1 MNFLKFISIFCQ
13 FFIFFPLTKFHK
25 WHNLFRE
32 MKEEKMV
39 SKITRGMS
47 DEEKQKI
54 YDENAKEMESCFSVT
69 NSFWGIDK
77 VVLNVKGQIHIN
89 NQKFE
94 LANYENNNFTIEKQ
108 YDNAGT
114 VSKLKVKSSTF
125 GSFFMGKNPFDG
137 SYFYRIELIH
147 CGLNI
152 STDSIEGIYQR
163 LNRALLL
170 LELEIGISCTI
181 YHCEFQEIE
190 LAFTM
195 AIQSPFH
202 LQTRTLLLRCL
213 TNKKVNFA
221 SSSNR
226 IKDKEYD
233 ILTTNRS
240 KNEEQVLYNK
250 TNKAKRLGQLDKA
263 KTEAFEVYRF
273 ETVLK
278 KDKIKSLLTTCDLEE
293 IDNLKI
299 IQYLENLISIG
310 VFNFIKEIEQSV
322 INTDRELSKIF
333 KEKPR
338 ATFEELL
345 KKQINVAHSTN
356 TPLVLDEEILSLIN
370 AKFVSKE
377 NRSRYRKNMIIK
389 SQKELN
395 INSEAFY
402 LSEMVTW
409 NVLIILRLMF
419 DALDFA
425 KAHGLGCHKN
435 YNTNELHIVQIP
447 TFSKEF
453 RNKIYSLNNKLRRK
467 HHYKIDLY
475 KLILGSVK

>member
-1 MNFLKFISIFCQ
+1 
-13 FFIFFPLTKFHK
+13 
-25 WHNLFRE
+25 

-39 SKITRGMS
+39 SKVTRGMS
-47 DEEKQKI
+47 EEEKQKI

-69 NSFWGIDK
+69 NAFWVIDK
-77 VVLNVKGQIHIN
+77 VVLSLKGQFHIN
-89 NQKFE
+89 NQE
-94 LANYENNNFTIEKQ
+94 LDLAASMKNNFSITKKYDKLGTISE
-108 YDNAGT
+108 
-114 VSKLKVKSSTF
+114 LKVKSSTF
-125 GSFFMGKNPFDG
+125 GSFLMGKNPFDG

-170 LELEIGISCTI
+170 LEHEIGISCTI

-240 KNEEQVLYNK
+240 KHEEQVLYNK

-273 ETVLK
+273 EMVLK
-278 KDKIKSLLTTCDLEE
+278 QDKIKSVFSTCVLEE
-293 IDNLKI
+293 FDDDRI
-299 IQYLENLISIG
+299 IQYLEGLVSNGIFNL
-310 VFNFIKEIEQSV
+310 IKEIERSV
-322 INTDRELSKIF
+322 RKTDKELSKIF

-356 TPLVLDEEILSLIN
+356 TPFVLDEEILSFLN
-370 AKFVSKE
+370 AQFISKE
-377 NRSRYRKNMIIK
+377 NRSRFRKNLIIK
-389 SQKELN
+389 SQKETQAEQE
-395 INSEAFY
+395 SFY
-402 LSEMVTW
+402 LTEMTTW
-409 NVLIILRLMF
+409 DVLIILRLMF

-425 KAHGLGCHKN
+425 KAHGLGCHKI

-447 TFSKEF
+447 TFPKEF

-467 HHYKIDLY
+467 HHYKVDLY
-475 KLILGSVK
+475 ELVLNRLLNLDELFNGF

>member
-1 MNFLKFISIFCQ
+1 
-13 FFIFFPLTKFHK
+13 
-25 WHNLFRE
+25 
-32 MKEEKMV
+32 MV

-54 YDENAKEMESCFSVT
+54 YDENIKEMESCFSVT
-69 NSFWGIDK
+69 NAFWGIDK
-77 VVLNVKGQIHIN
+77 VVLSLKGQFHIN
-89 NQKFE
+89 NQE
-94 LANYENNNFTIEKQ
+94 LDLAASMKNNFSITKKYDKLGTISEL
-108 YDNAGT
+108 DI
-114 VSKLKVKSSTF
+114 KSSTF
-125 GSFFMGKNPFDG
+125 GSFFMGKNQYDG
-137 SYFYRIELIH
+137 SYYYRIQLIH
-147 CGLNI
+147 GGLNI
-152 STDSIEGIYQR
+152 ATASIDGINKR
-163 LNRALLL
+163 LNRALSI
-170 LELEIGISCTI
+170 LELETGISCTI

-195 AIQSPFH
+195 AIQSAFH
-202 LQTRTLLLRCL
+202 LQTRALLLRCL
-213 TNKKVNFA
+213 TQKKVNFA
-221 SSSNR
+221 SSSNS

-240 KNEEQVLYNK
+240 KNDKQVLYNK
-250 TNKAKRLGQLDKA
+250 TKKAKRLGQLAKA

-273 ETVLK
+273 ETFLE
-278 KDKIKSLLTTCDLEE
+278 KDKIRSIFSTCVLEE
-293 IDNLKI
+293 LDDDRI
-299 IQYLENLISIG
+299 IQYLEGLVSSGIFNL
-310 VFNFIKEIEQSV
+310 IKEIEQSV
-322 INTDRELSKIF
+322 RKTDKELSKIF

-370 AKFVSKE
+370 VKFISKE
-377 NRSRYRKNMIIK
+377 NRSRYRKNLIAK

-395 INSEAFY
+395 INSESFY
-402 LSEMVTW
+402 FSEMITW

-425 KAHGLGCHKN
+425 KAHGLGCHKI
-435 YNTNELHIVQIP
+435 YNKNELYIVQIP
-447 TFSKEF
+447 TFPKEF

-475 KLILGSVK
+475 GLILNRLLNLDELFNGF

>member
-1 MNFLKFISIFCQ
+1 M
-13 FFIFFPLTKFHK
+13 
-25 WHNLFRE
+25 WHNSFRE
-32 MKEEKMV
+32 TKEEKMV
-39 SKITRGMS
+39 SKVTRGML

-54 YDENAKEMESCFSVT
+54 YDKNTKEMESCFSVT

-77 VVLNVKGQIHIN
+77 VVLNLKGQIHIN

-94 LANYENNNFTIEKQ
+94 LTNYENNNFTITKK
-108 YDNAGT
+108 YDKLGT
-114 VSKLKVKSSTF
+114 ISELDVKSSTF
-125 GSFFMGKNPFDG
+125 GSFFMGKNPYDG
-137 SYFYRIELIH
+137 SHFYRIELIH

-152 STDSIEGIYQR
+152 ATASIDGIKSR
-163 LNRALLL
+163 LDRALFI
-170 LELEIGISCTI
+170 LENETGIFCRI
-181 YHCEFQEIE
+181 HHCEFQEIE
-190 LAFTM
+190 LSFTM
-195 AIQSPFH
+195 AIQTAFH
-202 LQTRTLLLRCL
+202 LQTRALLLRCL
-213 TNKKVNFA
+213 TQKKVNFA
-221 SSSNR
+221 SSSKS

-233 ILTTNRS
+233 KLTTNAY
-240 KNEEQVLYNK
+240 KYNQQVLYSK
-250 TNKAKRLGQLDKA
+250 TKKAKRLGQLDKT

-278 KDKIKSLLTTCDLEE
+278 KDKIKSLLITCVLEE
-293 IDNLKI
+293 IDDLKI
-299 IQYLENLISIG
+299 IQYLENLVSIG

-356 TPLVLDEEILSLIN
+356 TPFVLDEEIFSLIN
-370 AKFVSKE
+370 VKFISKE
-377 NRSRYRKNMIIK
+377 NRSRYRKNMIAK

-395 INSEAFY
+395 INSESFY
-402 LSEMVTW
+402 FSEMITW

-425 KAHGLGCHKN
+425 RKRGLGCHKDN
-435 YNTNELHIVQIP
+435 NTKVLHVVQIP
-447 TFSKEF
+447 PFSKAF
-453 RNKIYSLNNKLRRK
+453 RNEIYSLNNKLRRK

-475 KLILGSVK
+475 ELILNRLLNLEELFNGF

>member
-1 MNFLKFISIFCQ
+1 M
-13 FFIFFPLTKFHK
+13 
-25 WHNLFRE
+25 WHNSFRE
-32 MKEEKMV
+32 TKEEKMV

-54 YDENAKEMESCFSVT
+54 YDENIKEMESCFSVT
-69 NSFWGIDK
+69 NAFWGIDK
-77 VVLNVKGQIHIN
+77 VVLSLKGQFHIN
-89 NQKFE
+89 NQE
-94 LANYENNNFTIEKQ
+94 LDLAASMKNNFSITKKYDKLGTISE
-108 YDNAGT
+108 
-114 VSKLKVKSSTF
+114 LKVKSSTF
-125 GSFFMGKNPFDG
+125 GSFLMGKNPFDG

-170 LELEIGISCTI
+170 LEHEIGISCTI

-475 KLILGSVK
+475 KLILNRLLNLKELFNVF

>member
-1 MNFLKFISIFCQ
+1 MN
-13 FFIFFPLTKFHK
+13 
-25 WHNLFRE
+25 
-32 MKEEKMV
+32 
-39 SKITRGMS
+39 
-47 DEEKQKI
+47 
-54 YDENAKEMESCFSVT
+54 AA
-69 NSFWGIDK
+69 ID
-77 VVLNVKGQIHIN
+77 
-89 NQKFE
+89 
-94 LANYENNNFTIEKQ
+94 NFTIEKQ
-108 YDNAGT
+108 YDSSGT
-114 VSKLKVKSSTF
+114 VSELFVKSSTF
-125 GSFFMGKNPFDG
+125 GSFFMGKNPFDS

-163 LNRALLL
+163 LNRALSL

-195 AIQSPFH
+195 AIQSAFH
-202 LQTRTLLLRCL
+202 LQTRALLLRCL
-213 TNKKVNFA
+213 TQKKVNFA
-221 SSSNR
+221 SSSKS

-233 ILTTNRS
+233 ILTTNVS
-240 KNEEQVLYNK
+240 KKNKQVLYNK
-250 TNKAKRLGQLDKA
+250 TKKAKRLGQLAKA

-273 ETVLK
+273 ETFLE
-278 KDKIKSLLTTCDLEE
+278 KDKIKSIFSTCVLEE
-293 IDNLKI
+293 LDDDRI
-299 IQYLENLISIG
+299 IQYLEGLVSSGIFNL
-310 VFNFIKEIEQSV
+310 IKEIEQSV
-322 INTDRELSKIF
+322 RKTDKELSKMF

-370 AKFVSKE
+370 VKFISKE
-377 NRSRYRKNMIIK
+377 NRSRYRKNLIAK

-395 INSEAFY
+395 INSESFY
-402 LSEMVTW
+402 FSEMITW

-435 YNTNELHIVQIP
+435 SNTNELHIIHIP
-447 TFSKEF
+447 KFP
-453 RNKIYSLNNKLRRK
+453 
-467 HHYKIDLY
+467 
-475 KLILGSVK
+475 

>member
-1 MNFLKFISIFCQ
+1 
-13 FFIFFPLTKFHK
+13 
-25 WHNLFRE
+25 

-39 SKITRGMS
+39 SKVTRGMS
-47 DEEKQKI
+47 EEEKQKI

-69 NSFWGIDK
+69 NAFWGIDK
-77 VVLNVKGQIHIN
+77 VVLSLKGQFHIN
-89 NQKFE
+89 NLE
-94 LANYENNNFTIEKQ
+94 LDLAASMKNNFSIKKKYDKLGTISELVI
-108 YDNAGT
+108 N
-114 VSKLKVKSSTF
+114 SPTF
-125 GSFFMGKNPFDG
+125 GLFYMGKNPFDG
-137 SYFYRIELIH
+137 SYYYRIQLIH
-147 CGLNI
+147 GGLNI
-152 STDSIEGIYQR
+152 ATASIDGINKR
-163 LNRALLL
+163 LNRALSI
-170 LELEIGISCTI
+170 LEHEIGISCTI

-240 KNEEQVLYNK
+240 KHEEQVLYNK

-475 KLILGSVK
+475 ELILNRLLNLKELFNGF